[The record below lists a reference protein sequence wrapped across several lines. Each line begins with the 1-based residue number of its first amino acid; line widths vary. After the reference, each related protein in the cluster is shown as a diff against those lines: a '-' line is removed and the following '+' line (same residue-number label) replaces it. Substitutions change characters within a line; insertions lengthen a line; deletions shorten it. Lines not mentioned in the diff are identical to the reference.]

1 MDEELMVATRPNHL
15 SDSRQYLRAYSEG
28 SGPPPYGCGSN
39 RPADGEDSSSIA
51 AATTAVP
58 QSPVL
63 QFSMARYFLQAT
75 RSSSLRSL
83 DGSRHFLPKQR
94 SPLHL
99 QAGGIQQQQ
108 QAYSNSFATLPTRS
122 RTTSSST
129 TAAPNNSSG
138 AGEQQQHLN
147 NNSTGAESTTTPSTP
162 LLVSTRHRRSYRHA
176 QLKDVVS
183 RLDPAR
189 IAAARAAADA
199 NAADDDNSDSSE
211 SSSSS
216 ESEGARTT
224 NPPTPVAKR
233 GRSPIYDWTCRRYS
247 RPPSPTSELPALMD
261 KQRSSSS
268 SSNTRPQYR
277 AQTCVRACSIL
288 NVKLCDDDRVSGSNC
303 DLGAPTNLHFIK
315 HENRSWSRDDYCH
328 IETVARSYPR
338 HNIFVT
344 NLLENYDERP
354 GLSSTIDYQLFF
366 DHLTT
371 MVPSRNIED
380 EMQSKLK
387 KIPNV
392 RIVNVSI
399 EDFFKRSS
407 LRKRVW
413 QLTRDQLE
421 LAAKYQIIWNSPGIS
436 LEPSAAWQLDNLD
449 HLINKI
455 DCEPDASIQLD
466 SDLQASSA
474 SCQSFVGLV
483 MNQIARDGGFFDRR
497 SLLKRSLEYYCP
509 E

>member
-1 MDEELMVATRPNHL
+1 MTREDDL
-15 SDSRQYLRAYSEG
+15 ESILCESET
-28 SGPPPYGCGSN
+28 
-39 RPADGEDSSSIA
+39 RRRI
-51 AATTAVP
+51 
-58 QSPVL
+58 VL
-63 QFSMARYFLQAT
+63 L
-75 RSSSLRSL
+75 
-83 DGSRHFLPKQR
+83 GV
-94 SPLHL
+94 
-99 QAGGIQQQQ
+99 
-108 QAYSNSFATLPTRS
+108 S
-122 RTTSSST
+122 RTLREWPSKLFQGLVV
-129 TAAPNNSSG
+129 G
-138 AGEQQQHLN
+138 AVLSLIVFGL
-147 NNSTGAESTTTPSTP
+147 TVLCILGP
-162 LLVSTRHRRSYRHA
+162 
-176 QLKDVVS
+176 
-183 RLDPAR
+183 
-189 IAAARAAADA
+189 
-199 NAADDDNSDSSE
+199 
-211 SSSSS
+211 
-216 ESEGARTT
+216 
-224 NPPTPVAKR
+224 
-233 GRSPIYDWTCRRYS
+233 
-247 RPPSPTSELPALMD
+247 
-261 KQRSSSS
+261 
-268 SSNTRPQYR
+268 
-277 AQTCVRACSIL
+277 QTCHAA
-288 NVKLCDDDRVSGSNC
+288 RVSGGNC

-509 E
+509 ESNGCSGVRILQAASAPNENYTNCPSICSLFDVEADL